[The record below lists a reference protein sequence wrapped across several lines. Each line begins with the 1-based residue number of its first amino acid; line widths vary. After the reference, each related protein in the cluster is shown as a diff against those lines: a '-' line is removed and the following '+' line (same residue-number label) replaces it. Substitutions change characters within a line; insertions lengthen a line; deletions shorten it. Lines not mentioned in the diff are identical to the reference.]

1 MAKISALK
9 LDPETRDLCFDADG
23 IMEVVEDGNAIAQN
37 IRNNL
42 LTWKGEFP
50 LNTGHGTEWQRVMG
64 RPISEAQDEADDVL
78 RASIFQEPYVKE
90 IDELT
95 PEITGRN
102 LGAEF
107 TGTLYDGSTV
117 RMEVTASE

>member
-50 LNTGHGTEWQRVMG
+50 LNTGHGKEWQRVMG
-64 RPISEAQDEADDVL
+64 RPISEAHSVKLPSDIAGNHRTQLGRRVHRYTL
-78 RASIFQEPYVKE
+78 RRFYRQNGGDSK
-90 IDELT
+90 
-95 PEITGRN
+95 
-102 LGAEF
+102 
-107 TGTLYDGSTV
+107 
-117 RMEVTASE
+117 

>member
-23 IMEVVEDGNAIAQN
+23 IMEVVEDD
-37 IRNNL
+37 NL

-95 PEITGRN
+95 PEITGRS

>member
-50 LNTGHGTEWQRVMG
+50 LNTGHGTEWQRVM
-64 RPISEAQDEADDVL
+64 
-78 RASIFQEPYVKE
+78 AS
-90 IDELT
+90 
-95 PEITGRN
+95 
-102 LGAEF
+102 
-107 TGTLYDGSTV
+107 DGPGGIGQHPGKDTI
-117 RMEVTASE
+117 